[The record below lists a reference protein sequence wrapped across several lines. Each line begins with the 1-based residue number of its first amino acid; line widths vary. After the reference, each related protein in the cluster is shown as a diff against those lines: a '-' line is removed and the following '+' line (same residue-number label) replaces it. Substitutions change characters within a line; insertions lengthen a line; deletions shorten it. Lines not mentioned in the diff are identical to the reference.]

1 MICGREIQIGYLS
14 PPGALIRYSRPSL
27 VRPFLASLVLVLLT
41 ACESLSPASVRPP
54 VPQVAKVAPSVPN
67 LVLTPVTFAQL
78 PGWAGDRV
86 DAVLPALRG
95 SCQIFQRQPPGR
107 RLGQSGIGGKIS
119 DWRRACAA
127 LARIS
132 ANTAIARRF
141 FEQWFDPFLV
151 SNRSQASGLFTGYY
165 EIELRGSRSRT
176 GAYQTPLYSKPKDIV
191 SVNLG
196 QFNSEWSGKKITG
209 RVIADRVVPA
219 QTRREIDNGALSG
232 RGIEILWVDNPIDA
246 FFLHIQ
252 GSGRVVLE
260 DGSIVRVGYAGRNGH
275 KYVAIGRELVKRG
288 AIAKQSVSMQSIRSW
303 LRVNKTDAQAVMQ
316 LNPSYIFFRQLQG
329 PGPVGAQGVVLTPGR
344 SLAVD
349 RRFIPLG
356 VPIWLATTSPL
367 DPSEPLNRLVI
378 AQDTGGAI
386 KGPVRGDLYWGHG
399 ENAALNAGF
408 MKSRGRYYV
417 LLPKPPRPA
426 KTQ

>member
-1 MICGREIQIGYLS
+1 MICGREILIGYLL
-14 PPGALIRYSRPSL
+14 PPGALTRNTRL
-27 VRPFLASLVLVLLT
+27 FLAGLFLALLT
-41 ACESLSPASVRPP
+41 ACEVLDPAGVRPP
-54 VPQVAKVAPSVPN
+54 VPREPKVAPSAPN
-67 LVLTPVTFAQL
+67 LVLTLVTYAQL
-78 PGWAGDRV
+78 PGWFGDPV
-86 DAVLPALRG
+86 DAALPALRG
-95 SCQIFQRQPPGR
+95 SCQIFRRHPPGR
-107 RLGQSGIGGKIS
+107 RMGPSGIGGKFV
-119 DWRRACAA
+119 DWRRACTA
-127 LARIS
+127 LAQVPD
-132 ANTAIARRF
+132 ANTAATRRF

-165 EIELRGSRSRT
+165 EIELRGSRSRK
-176 GAYQTPLYSKPKDIV
+176 GVYQTPLYLKPKDIV

-196 QFNSEWSGKKITG
+196 QFNSQWSGKKITG
-209 RVIADRVVPA
+209 RVIADRVIPA
-219 QTRREIDNGALSG
+219 QTRREIDDGAFSG
-232 RGIEILWVDNPIDA
+232 RGIEFLWVDNPIDA

-288 AIAKQSVSMQSIRSW
+288 AIAKESVSMQSIRSW

-316 LNPSYIFFRQLQG
+316 LNPSYIFFRTLQG

-356 VPIWLATTSPL
+356 APIWLATTSPL
-367 DPSEPLNRLVI
+367 DSSEPLNRLVI

-408 MKSRGRYYV
+408 MKGSGRYYI
-417 LLPKPPRPA
+417 LLPKPPAPA
-426 KTQ
+426 KAQ

>member
-1 MICGREIQIGYLS
+1 MIRGREIQTGYSL
-14 PPGALIRYSRPSL
+14 PPGALIRQS
-27 VRPFLASLVLVLLT
+27 RPFLAGLVLVLST
-41 ACESLSPASVRPP
+41 ACEALDPASVRPP
-54 VPQVAKVAPSVPN
+54 VPRVPKVAPSVPN
-67 LVLTPVTFAQL
+67 LVLTPVTYAQL
-78 PGWAGDRV
+78 SGWAGDRV
-86 DAVLPALRG
+86 DEALPALRG
-95 SCQIFQRQPPGR
+95 SCQVFQRKAPGQR
-107 RLGQSGIGGKIS
+107 VGKSGIGGRYV
-119 DWRRACAA
+119 DWRQACLA
-127 LARIS
+127 LARVPLG
-132 ANTAIARRF
+132 NTAMTRRF
-141 FEQWFDPFLV
+141 FERWFDPFLV
-151 SNRSQASGLFTGYY
+151 SNRSKASGLFTGYY
-165 EIELRGSRSRT
+165 EIELRGSRTRN
-176 GAYQTPLYSKPKDIV
+176 GPYQTPLYSTPRNIV

-209 RVIADRVVPA
+209 RVVAGRVVPA
-219 QTRREIDNGALSG
+219 QTRREIDNGAITG
-232 RGIEILWVDNPIDA
+232 RGLEILWADNAIDV

-260 DGSIVRVGYAGRNGH
+260 DGTVVRVGYAGRNGH

-288 AIAKQSVSMQSIRSW
+288 AIAKESVSMQSIRSW
-303 LRVNKTDAQAVMQ
+303 LRGNKTDARAVMQ
-316 LNPSYIFFRQLQG
+316 INPSYIFFNPLKG

-356 VPIWLATTSPL
+356 APIWLATTSPL

-408 MKSRGRYYV
+408 MKSRGRYYI
-417 LLPKPPRPA
+417 LLPKPSAPA
-426 KTQ
+426 KPQ